1 MVTPFKIEMPL
12 GRGGRRQR
20 ARRPYRQ
27 GDLDGLCGVYSV
39 INALRAVCPE
49 LTTELSSRLFKQLMR
64 CLRGRAKEPLDVVST
79 GLGRQTLG
87 RLLKVAMAFVARR
100 LRVTVKARR
109 LPKPVRTTYRLD
121 RLWRELTEVLSPTS
135 VAIIGLAGRT
145 SHWTVATRIGP
156 KHLFLLDS
164 GNMKRV
170 RRTHCTVGWVEKL
183 YSIDPGEVIVVE
195 RA

>member
-12 GRGGRRQR
+12 GRGGKRQR

-64 CLRGRAKEPLDVVST
+64 CLRGRAKEPLDKVSA

-87 RLLKVAMAFVARR
+87 RLLKVAMAFVGRK

-109 LPKPVRTTYRLD
+109 LPKPVRATYRLD
-121 RLWRELTEVLSPTS
+121 RLWRELTEVLSPTC

-170 RRTHCTVGWVEKL
+170 RRTYCTVGWAETL

-195 RA
+195 RV